1 MTRASDATAHVRDR
15 ALTAPAADY
24 GAPEDAEAWL
34 AGMDVAMPGVVVT
47 LICGW
52 DGTTS
57 LLMSTGG
64 GIVGAGT
71 HDAVRHAAHA
81 FLVEA
86 GAWVDEMLPL
96 PDLSFPDTDR
106 VRFFVRQDD
115 RCVVAE
121 ASDLELAEGRHDLA
135 GLYELAQAVVTQV
148 RRATAH
154 H

>member
-24 GAPEDAEAWL
+24 GAPADAEAWL
-34 AGMDVAMPGVVVT
+34 AGMDIAMPGVVVT

-64 GIVGAGT
+64 GVVGAGA
-71 HDAVRHAAHA
+71 HDPVRHAAHT
-81 FLVEA
+81 FLAEA
-86 GAWVDEMLPL
+86 GAWVEEMLPL
-96 PDLSFPDTDR
+96 PDLSFPEQGR
-106 VRFFVRQDD
+106 VRFFVRQAD

-121 ASDLELAEGRHDLA
+121 GSDLELAEGSHDLA

-148 RRATAH
+148 RRTTRE
-154 H
+154 